1 MQPSHAIGD
10 LNFAPDRLG
19 YQRLEYAYPWQTLLD
34 KGLRIIAGSDAPV
47 EIGDPRIEFFAAI
60 SRSRLDGS
68 REPGWHPELAVS
80 RDDAL
85 RMLTLWP
92 AYGAFQEQERG
103 SISVG
108 KYADL
113 TVFDTDFMTAEPG
126 AILEAKTVMTL
137 VGGNITFASA
147 AIK

>member
-1 MQPSHAIGD
+1 
-10 LNFAPDRLG
+10 
-19 YQRLEYAYPWQTLLD
+19 
-34 KGLRIIAGSDAPV
+34 
-47 EIGDPRIEFFAAI
+47 
-60 SRSRLDGS
+60 

-113 TVFDTDFMTAEPG
+113 TVFDTDFMTAEPS

-147 AIK
+147 AMK